1 MKILHDILNSIA
13 EDAPI
18 KEEYAAELEAKRLP
32 GKKVL
37 DELKRFVE
45 NQGK

>member
-1 MKILHDILNSIA
+1 MKILHDLLNSVT

-18 KEEYAAELEAKRLP
+18 KEEYAAELEAKRLS

-37 DELKRFVE
+37 DELKRFAE